1 MKYAEITRVGPLAVP
16 RPRPRFVPWHVPAWL
31 PVEAEGPVTF
41 LVGLTGGLALAF
53 SFTKLAGLIVAL
65 TP

>member
-1 MKYAEITRVGPLAVP
+1 MLRGARVAHGLAQ
-16 RPRPRFVPWHVPAWL
+16 AAQAL

-41 LVGLTGGLALAF
+41 LVGMIGGLALAF